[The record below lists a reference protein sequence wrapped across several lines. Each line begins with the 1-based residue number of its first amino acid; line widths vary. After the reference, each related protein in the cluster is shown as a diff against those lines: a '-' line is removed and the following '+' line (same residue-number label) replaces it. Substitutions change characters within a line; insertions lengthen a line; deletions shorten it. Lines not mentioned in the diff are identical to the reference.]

1 MTVEF
6 YMNNSAENV
15 INKNIV
21 LVATATGVL
30 KNDSDVLSPE
40 IIVDGDIQ
48 SFINNVN
55 YVRVVEFNRF
65 YYLKSFNLN
74 NKQLFTLSL
83 ECDVLY
89 SFRGYIRENSGI
101 IARNANSWNLY
112 LNDNLIKCYQNPYK
126 QTVAFPYTFNTFSNV
141 LVMAGG

>member
-1 MTVEF
+1 MTIEF
-6 YMNNSAENV
+6 YMNYSAENV
-15 INKNIV
+15 INKNVV

-40 IIVDGDIQ
+40 IYVDGEIQ

-55 YVRVVEFNRF
+55 YVRIVEFNRF
-65 YYLKSFNLN
+65 YYLKSFKVN
-74 NKQLFTLSL
+74 NKQIFSLSL
-83 ECDVLY
+83 ECDVLF
-89 SFRGYIRENSGI
+89 SFRSYIRQNGGI
-101 IARNANSWNLY
+101 ISRNANSWNLY

-126 QTVAFPYTFNTFSNV
+126 QTLTFPYNFNNFSNV

>member
-15 INKNIV
+15 INKNVI

-48 SFINNVN
+48 SFINSVN

-89 SFRGYIRENSGI
+89 SFRAYIRQKSGI

-112 LNDNLIKCYQNPYK
+112 LNDDLIKCYQNPYK

>member
-40 IIVDGDIQ
+40 MIVDGDIQ
-48 SFINNVN
+48 SFINSVN

-112 LNDNLIKCYQNPYK
+112 LNDNLLKCYQNPYK

>member
-1 MTVEF
+1 MTVES

-21 LVATATGVL
+21 LVATTTGIL
-30 KNDSDVLSPE
+30 RNDSDVLTPE

-74 NKQLFTLSL
+74 NKQIFTLTL

-89 SFRGYIRENSGI
+89 SFRAYIRQNSGI

-126 QTVAFPYTFNTFSNV
+126 QTVTFPYTFNTFSNV

>member
-21 LVATATGVL
+21 LVATTTGIL
-30 KNDSDVLSPE
+30 KNDSDVLTPE

-74 NKQLFTLSL
+74 NKQIFTLTL

-89 SFRGYIRENSGI
+89 SFRAYILQNSGI
-101 IARNANSWNLY
+101 ISRNANSWNLY

-126 QTVAFPYTFNTFSNV
+126 QTLVFPYTFNNFSNV

>member
-1 MTVEF
+1 MTIEF
-6 YMNNSAENV
+6 YMNYSAENV
-15 INKNIV
+15 INKNVV
-21 LVATATGVL
+21 LVATAAGVL
-30 KNDSDVLSPE
+30 KNNSDVLSPE

-74 NKQLFTLSL
+74 NKQIFTLTL

-112 LNDNLIKCYQNPYK
+112 LNDNLLKCYQNPYK